1 MIKPLR
7 HILKNKSHACINLFG
22 LTLGLSVSILI
33 LLYVHDELSFDKYLP
48 GYDRVIRIQPV
59 ISTSDGDQEWATSEG
74 FLVPSITSMYP
85 EVESAARILRND
97 NEIIFKKDS
106 AFFSQD
112 GVVAADSTF
121 FKVFP
126 FEFIYGDKN
135 TALDKPESV
144 VISREVSKK
153 FFGNTNPVGKLLSTD
168 FATLE
173 VTGVMEEVPP
183 NSHFH
188 FQIIFPLRL
197 WFSDADQS
205 RNMYAFYSYV
215 RLKSVDQTKTFVQK
229 TLKDWYKIYGYSD
242 EKNAV
247 TPEVKVTLGAI
258 PLADIHLKSHA
269 EKEYEAN
276 GQLQLIYIFIAIAVL
291 ILAIATINYVN
302 LSNAMAIR
310 RSKEVA
316 IRKTIGA
323 SRGKL
328 FLNFILESYGL
339 SFFAFI
345 LSLILVAILIP
356 QFNMVTGKQFDFSVL
371 LNARFFAIA
380 FFAWLCLGFI
390 AGFYPAMILSSFNP
404 IQALKST
411 VHTGR
416 HSVVS
421 LNLRRGLIVFQFAI
435 SSFMIVSAFT
445 IQRQLEFIET
455 RNIGFDKNN
464 VLVVPLVSDARE
476 KSAAMRDEIA
486 RLPAVESCAPTS
498 VVPGKRVVFLTV
510 RIPDLAGSQVNAQG
524 TDDGTRDMRVMS
536 VDHDFVKT
544 LGLQISEGRDF
555 SIENAADAHEGFL
568 INEAAVKAF
577 GLKDPIGKPFEYLFA
592 REPKRGKIIGVVK
605 DFNFASVHTPVEP
618 LMMHIYP
625 SFHSYLCIRLNTNNI
640 RSTVA
645 QIEGAWKNV
654 SSAPFSYQFLDSTY
668 NSMYLTERATSKV
681 INYLTALA
689 LIIACLG
696 LFGIVSFFAIQRTRE
711 VGIRKVFGAT
721 QFSLLKELSD
731 EYIIMVAIGNI
742 LAFYP
747 SWLLVNKWLQQF
759 AYRIDLSFSV
769 FIMAFVASGLLA
781 IVSIFYMIH
790 KTVQTNPAY
799 VLRSE

>member
-1 MIKPLR
+1 MR
-7 HILKNKSHACINLFG
+7 HILKSKSHSYINLFG

-33 LLYVHDELSFDKYLP
+33 LLYVQHELSFDKYLP
-48 GYDRVIRIQPV
+48 GYERVIRIQPIV
-59 ISTSDGDQEWATSEG
+59 STGDGDQEWATSEG
-74 FLVPSITSMYP
+74 FLIPSITSMYP

-97 NEIIFKKDS
+97 TEMIFKKDS
-106 AFFSQD
+106 TLFSQD
-112 GVVAADSTF
+112 GIVAADSTF

-126 FEFIYGDKN
+126 FEFIYGDRN
-135 TALDKPESV
+135 TALDKSESV

-168 FATLE
+168 FATFE
-173 VTGVMEEVPP
+173 VTGVIEEVPP

-188 FQIIFPLRL
+188 FQVIFPLKL
-197 WFSDADQS
+197 WFRDADQS

-215 RLKSVDQTKTFVQK
+215 RLKSPDQTKPFIQK

-242 EKNAV
+242 QINGPA
-247 TPEVKVTLGAI
+247 PSDVKITLGAK

-276 GQLQLIYIFIAIAVL
+276 GQLQLIYIFIAVAVL

-323 SRGKL
+323 SREKL
-328 FLNFILESYGL
+328 FLSFILESYGL
-339 SFFAFI
+339 TFFAFI
-345 LSLILVAILIP
+345 LSLIVVTVLIP
-356 QFNMVTGKQFDFSVL
+356 QFNIITGKQFDFSVL
-371 LNARFFAIA
+371 LDARFFATV
-380 FFAWLCLGFI
+380 FFTWLCLGFI
-390 AGFYPAMILSSFNP
+390 AGFYPAMILSSFSP
-404 IQALKST
+404 IQALKSN
-411 VHTGR
+411 VRSSR

-435 SSFMIVSAFT
+435 SSFMIISAFT
-445 IQRQLEFIET
+445 IQQQLEFIET

-464 VLVVPLVSDARE
+464 VLVVPLVGDARE
-476 KSAAMRDEIA
+476 KSASMRDEIA
-486 RLPAVESCAPTS
+486 RLPAVESCALSS

-510 RIPDLAGSQVNAQG
+510 RIPDLAASQLNAQG

-555 SIENAADAHEGFL
+555 SIENAADAQGAFL

-592 REPKRGKIIGVVK
+592 QEPKRGKIIGVVK

-625 SFHSYLCIRLNTNNI
+625 SFHSYLCIRLSTNDL
-640 RSTVA
+640 RSSVE
-645 QIEGAWKNV
+645 QIETFWKTI
-654 SSAPFSYQFLDSTY
+654 SSVPFSYQFLDATY
-668 NSMYLTERATSKV
+668 NSMYLAEKATSQV
-681 INYLTALA
+681 ITYLTALA

-721 QFSLLKELSD
+721 QFSLLRVLSD

-747 SWLLVNKWLQQF
+747 SWVLVNKWLQQF
-759 AYRIDLSFSV
+759 AYRIDFSLSIFLMSL
-769 FIMAFVASGLLA
+769 VASGLLA
-781 IVSIFYMIH
+781 IVSIFYVIH
-790 KTVQTNPAY
+790 KTAKTNPANI
-799 VLRSE
+799 LRIE